1 MNTTH
6 RVIDKRKTSVSLVT
20 NTNRKKNQGALM
32 SEQNRHIRNQRRK
45 LQGCQEKKHDKRKAN
60 ENKTCSAAI
69 FDLESVLPTPCSL
82 VSQAYYKRKPS
93 CYNLSLHSFGDN
105 KGTCFLWNETEGQR
119 RSCEVTTCL
128 HNYINSLP
136 PNVNHLCFY

>member
-1 MNTTH
+1 MHGEAQNNLSLKKYIDKYFVMNTTY
-6 RVIDKRKTSVSLVT
+6 RVIDK
-20 NTNRKKNQGALM
+20 RKKNQGALM

-82 VSQAYYKRKPS
+82 VSQAYYKR
-93 CYNLSLHSFGDN
+93 NLAVITSPCIH
-105 KGTCFLWNETEGQR
+105 
-119 RSCEVTTCL
+119 
-128 HNYINSLP
+128 
-136 PNVNHLCFY
+136 